1 MAVRY
6 NNIQRPSMSVS
17 IQKSTAPLPYV
28 SGTKKT
34 FIFTVISLFHALL
47 IFIPAIFITLDTP
60 PKNRLLVRVPT
71 VDKIPG
77 EAPSQQPSNQ
87 PSKTRQLP
95 QLDNFKKLT
104 DIPELPPEPEPDEPK
119 TEPTKETP
127 APKPE
132 PKPEPKPQPPVNKR
146 KEKPIEK
153 PMEGGKRPV
162 KTNTQK
168 IKISTKKVTRPTTNT
183 KKKAAE
189 AKARKDAEN
198 KRRLQEAAK
207 RNRERSIR
215 AAAAQRTRDIQNMIR
230 GMSGGSGASSAGSG
244 RGGVT
249 ANDIE
254 TYYDK
259 VTTTLYRHWN
269 QPNISNLQNQEP
281 TVILKLKIDKNGRII
296 SATVTQKSGVAAM
309 DNSVDELLEKVK
321 VLPIPPQAMEITV
334 IMEIER

>member
-60 PKNRLLVRVPT
+60 PKNRLLVLVPT

-87 PSKTRQLP
+87 PSKSRQLP

-104 DIPELPPEPEPDEPK
+104 DIPELPPEPDPE

-132 PKPEPKPQPPVNKR
+132 PKSEPKPQPPVKNR

-162 KTNTQK
+162 KTNTP
-168 IKISTKKVTRPTTNT
+168 IKKSTKKVTRPTTNT

-215 AAAAQRTRDIQNMIR
+215 AAAAQRTRDIQNMLR

-321 VLPIPPQAMEITV
+321 VLPIPPRAMEITV
-334 IMEIER
+334 TMEIER